1 MKVRRFLL
9 IGVAMHLSASIAWAQ
24 PSAPDQDPL
33 ESMPFRFGPMGLSP
47 TLSITEF
54 GVDSNVFNDPVD
66 PRDDFT
72 MTIVPRLLARLRSRY
87 VQVSGSVA
95 TGFVYFHEFDE
106 ERSINFNAD
115 VRGDFELGR
124 FRPYVSASF
133 LDTHDRLNAELDIR
147 APRTQTSVAGG
158 ARVLVSPRTG
168 LVFNARHSRLDFE
181 EGSIFEGVP
190 ISQTMNSTTNTVD
203 GGLEFYLT
211 PLTTLTV
218 TGTVVRDRF
227 EQSPE
232 RNADSF
238 EILPT
243 LKFDA
248 PAIIQGTFMV
258 GYRRFEPDDP
268 ILTGYTGVVARG
280 SLTYSLAE
288 RTKFDFTL
296 SRDVQ
301 YSFEL
306 ADPYYIGT
314 GLRLT
319 VTQQLNEYLDVR
331 GTLGFDQLAYR
342 TFEPVEEAGTD
353 RATTFG
359 AGVGYRFRP
368 NLRVGVDVEYAQRTS
383 DRAERQYD
391 RTRVFGSVAYGL

>member
-1 MKVRRFLL
+1 MKLRRVLP
-9 IGVAMHLSASIAWAQ
+9 IGLAMHLSASIAWAQ

-33 ESMPFRFGPMGLSP
+33 ESMQFRFGPMGLSP

-54 GVDSNVFNDPVD
+54 GVDSNVFNDAVD

-87 VQVSGSVA
+87 VQLSGSVA

-106 ERSINFNAD
+106 ERSINFNTD
-115 VRGDFELGR
+115 VRGDFELGL
-124 FRPYVSASF
+124 FRPYVSASY
-133 LDTHDRLNAELDIR
+133 LNTHDRLNAELDIR

-158 ARVLVSPRTG
+158 TRVLVSPRTG

-218 TGTVVRDRF
+218 TGTFVRDRF

-238 EILPT
+238 EILPS

-268 ILTGYTGVVARG
+268 LLAGYTGVVARG
-280 SLTYSLAE
+280 SLTYTLAE
-288 RTKFDFTL
+288 WTKFDLTL

-301 YSFEL
+301 YSFEP

-342 TFEPVEEAGTD
+342 TFEPFEEARTD